1 MGICCSLCCSLF
13 LKYTDYSIMVTDD
26 ILENIQQQL
35 QLILLDKLFTGLD
48 YWSVS
53 FKYNNILKKYLTLK
67 ISNVLQNLKF
77 PVLTVNSKF
86 TKHLSEN
93 ISYVIIKLI
102 VDETYLNILN
112 EKKYVSLNISYDL
125 PFYNIESTRVLTNN
139 KEIYFIKNKVSTI
152 INENND
158 IETVSLNSTNSIHKE
173 IFNNNLEKIVLQAI
187 DKISNNKLE
196 EIIVTIYENIKK
208 YEIRKKE
215 FVKKNR

>member
-1 MGICCSLCCSLF
+1 MGICCSLCCSMF
-13 LKYTDYSIMVTDD
+13 LKYTDYSIMVTEN

-67 ISNVLQNLKF
+67 ISKVLQNLKF

-112 EKKYVSLNISYDL
+112 DKKYVSLNISYDL
-125 PFYNIESTRVLTNN
+125 PFYNIESARVLTND
-139 KEIYFIKNKVSTI
+139 KEIYFIKNKLSTI

-158 IETVSLNSTNSIHKE
+158 IETVSLNSTNSMHKE

-196 EIIVTIYENIKK
+196 EIIVTIYENIKN

-215 FVKKNR
+215 FLKKNR